1 MPNKSERIVDELLPN
16 TKNPK
21 EDLGL
26 SAATESDK
34 NYREIVQVIVDE
46 SKTQLQRTNQI
57 KDGLRNSFFKFFR
70 KFIVVEFFVLV
81 LIIFLQAFCSSFY
94 LSDSIIL
101 TYITSIFVETLG
113 AIIFMIKFAFNSKQ
127 ETTIL
132 QILNAVVENFQKFN
146 IN

>member
-46 SKTQLQRTNQI
+46 SKTQLQRTNQSE
-57 KDGLRNSFFKFFR
+57 L
-70 KFIVVEFFVLV
+70 
-81 LIIFLQAFCSSFY
+81 
-94 LSDSIIL
+94 
-101 TYITSIFVETLG
+101 LG
-113 AIIFMIKFAFNSKQ
+113 HK
-127 ETTIL
+127 
-132 QILNAVVENFQKFN
+132 
-146 IN
+146 